1 MQRIPSAFA
10 LLSLAAV
17 CITAGSAQ
25 EKSPPMILVKYDR
38 LKQEV
43 LKQRGKVVIVD
54 FWAGY

>member
-1 MQRIPSAFA
+1 MRPILA
-10 LLSLAAV
+10 LLAV
-17 CITAGSAQ
+17 LSASIVQSQ
-25 EKSPPMILVKYDR
+25 EPSFEMALIKYDG

>member
-1 MQRIPSAFA
+1 MRSIFA
-10 LLSLAAV
+10 LGLLTT
-17 CITAGSAQ
+17 ITAAMAQPQESAIALA
-25 EKSPPMILVKYDR
+25 PIKYDG